1 MTKKYEDMTLNELY
15 LEKQRLVYYINNS
28 KGNYI
33 GFKQNKKSLARV
45 KDLIARKG
53 GTN

>member
-33 GFKQNKKSLARV
+33 GFKQNKKSLEKV
-45 KDLIARKG
+45 KQFILKKSLG
-53 GTN
+53 G